1 LNTLKNLVRRLI
13 AALREAGLE
22 YAFTGAMAASF
33 YGVPRTTVDVDIMIR
48 VSTEEDVDKL
58 VSALK
63 RARLK
68 VEKEAITR
76 VLKSDYRILT
86 IGDEKS
92 PYNVDIIFSEKKF
105 KKRRGVIFGANT
117 FLQDPEELVL
127 AKLRMIK
134 ATASREKAVKDV
146 EDIKGIITFT
156 KIDLKRVKLKAEK
169 EGTIKTLEEI
179 LAELK

>member
-1 LNTLKNLVRRLI
+1 LRNIVRRLI
-13 AALREAGLE
+13 AALREARLE

-33 YGVPRTTVDVDIMIR
+33 YGVPRTTVDVDIIVV
-48 VSTEEDVDKL
+48 VSSEEDVDKL

-63 RARLK
+63 IAKLK
-68 VEKEAITR
+68 VEKEAIMK

-86 IGDEKS
+86 ISDKKS

-105 KKRRGVIFGANT
+105 KKRRGVIFGENT
-117 FLQDPEELVL
+117 FLQDPEELIL

-134 ATASREKAVKDV
+134 ATVSREKTVKDV
-146 EDIKGIITFT
+146 EDVKGIIKFT
-156 KIDLKRVKLKAEK
+156 KIDLKRVKLKAKK

-179 LAELK
+179 LAEL